1 MRTQIGDSVRQ
12 RSQRLA
18 DLQNE
23 AAELQR
29 KLSDAR
35 GQLERELGESG
46 YDSALIPEQ
55 FDLAHPAGADPDEL
69 DFGSAFLNPDDAYAL
84 DPDADSQ
91 PDDDATHSSAPMP
104 SAQARTE
111 VLVTHGRGGRHYWN
125 VSRRQLIVAG
135 CAAGAALVTI
145 LVLVLSGGGAAWPSS
160 VATITAESA
169 TACKNPDVASEP
181 GQVNFACAQATRPIL
196 WVFALMTSGGNPD
209 FGDAKSGRMGLEPIT
224 PAQGGEVAWSLNLH
238 HPYSPANP
246 VDSLEVAARAINNII
261 GGATVTGTSGKAVIQ
276 PGLEST
282 AANCTRYT
290 GSPALKMRHGFPA
303 VCARPVDAPAG
314 QAALVADVYQK
325 WIVGA
330 APQAAQNAGVLFV
343 NSNNPGDPQVQS
355 ILRSLR
361 NAQPPA

>member
-1 MRTQIGDSVRQ
+1 MRTQTDDSVRQ
-12 RSQRLA
+12 RSQRVA

-23 AAELQR
+23 AVELER
-29 KLSDAR
+29 RLSDAR
-35 GQLERELGESG
+35 VLLERELDESG
-46 YDSALIPEQ
+46 YDSALIP
-55 FDLAHPAGADPDEL
+55 DPIDAAVSVGLRPGEL
-69 DFGSAFLNPDDAYAL
+69 DFGAAFN
-84 DPDADSQ
+84 DADSAYELDSDAA
-91 PDDDATHSSAPMP
+91 PLIGDDAANYGRSVP
-104 SAQARTE
+104 SAEARTE
-111 VLVTHGRGGRHYWN
+111 VLVTHGRRGRHYREI
-125 VSRRQLIVAG
+125 SRRQLVVVG
-135 CAAGAALVTI
+135 SAAVAALVTI
-145 LVLVLSGGGAAWPSS
+145 LVVVLSSGSASWPSS
-160 VATITAESA
+160 VAAVTAEAA

-196 WVFALMTSGGNPD
+196 WVFALMTSGGNPN

-238 HPYSPANP
+238 HPYNPASP

-261 GGATVTGTSGKAVIQ
+261 GGATVTGTNGRPVVQ

-290 GSPALKMRHGFPA
+290 GSPALRLRRGFPS
-303 VCARPVDAPAG
+303 VCARPITVPAG

-330 APQAAQNAGVLFV
+330 APQAAQNAGVLFE
-343 NSNNPGDPQVQS
+343 NANKPGDPQVQA
-355 ILRSLR
+355 ILQSLR

>member
-23 AAELQR
+23 AAELER

-35 GQLERELGESG
+35 GQLERELGDSG
-46 YDSALIPEQ
+46 YDSAVIPEQ
-55 FDLAHPAGADPDEL
+55 IDTADPTDPGRDEL
-69 DFGSAFLNPDDAYAL
+69 DFSSAFRDPDGAYELGADADPFIEDDAVNSG
-84 DPDADSQ
+84 P
-91 PDDDATHSSAPMP
+91 PMA
-104 SAQARTE
+104 SAQTRTE
-111 VLVTHGRGGRHYWN
+111 VLVTHGRGGRHYRN
-125 VSRRQLIVAG
+125 ISRQQLIVVGSAT
-135 CAAGAALVTI
+135 AAALVTI
-145 LVLVLSGGGAAWPSS
+145 LVLVLSGAGASWPSS
-160 VATITAESA
+160 VATMTAEA
-169 TACKNPDVASEP
+169 TAACKNPDVASEP
-181 GQVNFACAQATRPIL
+181 GQVNFACAQQTRQIL
-196 WVFALMTSGGNPD
+196 WVFALLTSGGNPD

-238 HPYSPANP
+238 HPYNPANP

-261 GGATVTGTSGKAVIQ
+261 GGATVTGTNGKPVVQ

-290 GSPALKMRHGFPA
+290 GSAALKLRQGFPA
-303 VCARPVDAPAG
+303 VCAKPVSVPAG

-330 APQAAQNAGVLFV
+330 APQAAQNAGVLFE
-343 NSNNPGDPQVQS
+343 NSNKPGEPQVQA
-355 ILRSLR
+355 ILQGLR

>member
-1 MRTQIGDSVRQ
+1 MRTQIDSSVRQ

-23 AAELQR
+23 AAELEQR
-29 KLSDAR
+29 LIDAR
-35 GQLERELGESG
+35 VQLERELDDSG
-46 YDSALIPEQ
+46 FAPAAIPEPIEA
-55 FDLAHPAGADPDEL
+55 AHQAEL
-69 DFGSAFLNPDDAYAL
+69 DPGTFDFDTAFDSEERGFDHDSDASNPA
-84 DPDADSQ
+84 
-91 PDDDATHSSAPMP
+91 DDDALDSDEPMP
-104 SAQARTE
+104 AAEARTE
-111 VLVTHGRGGRHYWN
+111 VLVTHGRGGRHYRN
-125 VSRRQLIVAG
+125 LSRRQLIVAAT
-135 CAAGAALVTI
+135 AAAVALVTI
-145 LVLVLSGGGAAWPSS
+145 LVVILSSGGASWPSS
-160 VATITAESA
+160 VAVVTKEAA

-181 GQVNFACAQATRPIL
+181 GQVNFACTQATRPIL

-238 HPYSPANP
+238 HPYHPANP

-261 GGATVTGTSGKAVIQ
+261 GGATVTGANGSAVVQ

-290 GSPALKMRHGFPA
+290 GSPALKSRPGFPS
-303 VCARPVDAPAG
+303 VCAKPITVPAG

-330 APQAAQNAGVLFV
+330 APQAAQNAGVLFE
-343 NSNNPGDPQVQS
+343 NANNPGDPQVQS

-361 NAQPPA
+361 NTQPLA

>member
-23 AAELQR
+23 AAELER

-35 GQLERELGESG
+35 GQLERELDGSG

-55 FDLAHPAGADPDEL
+55 IAAAD
-69 DFGSAFLNPDDAYAL
+69 SADSGPGQLNFESQFRDPDDAYEL
-84 DPDADSQ
+84 DADAD
-91 PDDDATHSSAPMP
+91 PFIDDNAGNSAPPMA
-104 SAQARTE
+104 SAQTRTE
-111 VLVTHGRGGRHYWN
+111 VLVTHGRGGRRYWN
-125 VSRRQLIVAG
+125 ISRRQLIVVGIAT
-135 CAAGAALVTI
+135 AAALVTI
-145 LVLVLSGGGAAWPSS
+145 LVLVLSSASASWPSS
-160 VATITAESA
+160 VATITAEAA

-181 GQVNFACAQATRPIL
+181 GQVNFACAQQTRQIL
-196 WVFALMTSGGNPD
+196 WVFALLTSGGNPD

-238 HPYSPANP
+238 HPYDPARP
-246 VDSLEVAARAINNII
+246 VDSLAVAARAINNII
-261 GGATVTGTSGKAVIQ
+261 GGATVTGTNGKAVVQ

-290 GSPALKMRHGFPA
+290 GSPALKLRPGFPA
-303 VCARPVDAPAG
+303 VCAKPITVPAG

-343 NSNNPGDPQVQS
+343 NSDKPGDPQVQA
-355 ILRSLR
+355 ILRGLR
-361 NAQPPA
+361 NTQPPA

>member
-1 MRTQIGDSVRQ
+1 MKTQTDSSVRQ

-23 AAELQR
+23 AAELEQR
-29 KLSDAR
+29 LIDAR
-35 GQLERELGESG
+35 VQLERELDDSGFTPVAIPEPMEAARHTELDPGTFDFDTAFDGEESG
-46 YDSALIPEQ
+46 FDHDS
-55 FDLAHPAGADPDEL
+55 
-69 DFGSAFLNPDDAYAL
+69 SASAA
-84 DPDADSQ
+84 S
-91 PDDDATHSSAPMP
+91 DDDAINTDRAMP
-104 SAQARTE
+104 AAEARTE
-111 VLVTHGRGGRHYWN
+111 VLVTHGRAGRHYRN
-125 VSRRQLIVAG
+125 ISRRQLIVAG
-135 CAAGAALVTI
+135 TAAAAALVTI
-145 LVLVLSGGGAAWPSS
+145 LVVILSSGGASWPSS
-160 VATITAESA
+160 VAVVTKEAA

-238 HPYSPANP
+238 HPYHPANP

-261 GGATVTGTSGKAVIQ
+261 GGATVTGPSGSAVVQ

-290 GSPALKMRHGFPA
+290 GSPALKSRPGFPS
-303 VCARPVDAPAG
+303 VCAKPITVPAG

-330 APQAAQNAGVLFV
+330 APSAAQNAGVLFE
-343 NSNNPGDPQVQS
+343 NAGNPGDPQVQV

>member
-23 AAELQR
+23 TAELER

-35 GQLERELGESG
+35 GQLERELGDSG
-46 YDSALIPEQ
+46 YVSAVIPGQ
-55 FDLAHPAGADPDEL
+55 IDAADPAGPGPDEL
-69 DFGSAFLNPDDAYAL
+69 DFGSAFGDPDSAYDLNPDA
-84 DPDADSQ
+84 DPLI
-91 PDDDATHSSAPMP
+91 DDDFANSGPPMP
-104 SAQARTE
+104 SAQTRTE
-111 VLVTHGRGGRHYWN
+111 VLVTHGRGGRHYRN
-125 VSRRQLIVAG
+125 MSRRQLIVVA
-135 CAAGAALVTI
+135 CAAAAALVTI
-145 LVLVLSGGGAAWPSS
+145 LVVVLSSAGASWPSS
-160 VATITAESA
+160 VATITAEAAS
-169 TACKNPDVASEP
+169 ACKNPDVASEP
-181 GQVNFACAQATRPIL
+181 GQVNFACAQSTRQIL

-261 GGATVTGTSGKAVIQ
+261 GGATVIGANGKPVVQ

-290 GSPALKMRHGFPA
+290 GSPALKLRRGYPA
-303 VCARPVDAPAG
+303 MCANPITVPAG

-330 APQAAQNAGVLFV
+330 APQAAQNAGVLFE
-343 NSNNPGDPQVQS
+343 NSNKPGDPQVQT

-361 NAQPPA
+361 NAQPPG